1 MAMKV
6 DGDTEYGG
14 KFKTRFDVSKYPTT
28 LFFNAQ
34 GEMVHKL
41 IGAGSLDGFMK
52 LLLAH
57 LENRLTMDGVQAPQI
72 AGEAELRTWI
82 GAATERPDDKR
93 PDLTAALE
101 ADDPNIASFA
111 RWAEAHW
118 GEGWHRRRRGKNN
131 SSNSQRRTEILR
143 FNPSQ
148 PSVLL
153 NNGRRVGRGKR
164 ESLCLKKNSGRRTGI
179 PRYCRSAD
187 CSPAEPGSDP
197 GSAQPSGPRGG
208 RSCGGARWT
217 VGPGLPLPC
226 GALCSEEPGGRCT
239 QTRFPCVAL
248 ISRTSMVPRAK
259 HPHPRWIKPVA
270 LYSRSPACLRRA
282 CSRFFA

>member
-1 MAMKV
+1 MGPSFHEVKMKNHALVLTLMTAIAWSTPALAAEFPFESIEFDEAAKRAKAEGKPILVKVYATWCGPCKRMDRSIFGAEPVLEKASELVAMKV

-118 GEGWHRRRRGKNN
+118 GEGVASAAARKKQL
-131 SSNSQRRTEILR
+131 SNSQRRTEILR

-153 NNGRRVGRGKR
+153 NNGRRVGRGKKGIALLEKELR
-164 ESLCLKKNSGRRTGI
+164 SEDGES
-179 PRYCRSAD
+179 A
-187 CSPAEPGSDP
+187 
-197 GSAQPSGPRGG
+197 
-208 RSCGGARWT
+208 
-217 VGPGLPLPC
+217 VLPL
-226 GALCSEEPGGRCT
+226 GGLFTC
-239 QTRFPCVAL
+239 
-248 ISRTSMVPRAK
+248 
-259 HPHPRWIKPVA
+259 
-270 LYSRSPACLRRA
+270 
-282 CSRFFA
+282 